1 MEISI
6 KKIFTLIILLIGLSA
21 CTVRSTIEI
30 YDSFDGTDSLLGE
43 KHDIPPIMLYPKNIF
58 LKDSF
63 LVVFNEKAD
72 TCFLVFDKIGF
83 GYKYAFG
90 TKGEGPDD
98 LILPASQLVANNHD
112 ETIVLDMNRLK
123 KVSFVDAQPTI
134 YTLEFSGTQPFYNGW
149 VKLADSL
156 YVCDAGLEEGN
167 EYMFVYPNGELKK
180 WGRYP
185 EGIERFG
192 DLLSR
197 NQAYSKIKVA
207 HPSGK
212 SFAAF
217 YTNSR
222 KLRIY
227 DISGNMLHDIELN
240 VLPGEQEVPLE
251 VENRYI
257 YAIGAYATE
266 NYIYTLNSYLIDGLI

>member
-123 KVSFVDAQPTI
+123 KASFVDAQPTI
-134 YTLEFSGTQPFYNGW
+134 YTLEFSGTQPFYNGLI
-149 VKLADSL
+149 KLADSL

-167 EYMFVYPNGELKK
+167 EYMFVYPNGELKN
-180 WGRYP
+180 GG
-185 EGIERFG
+185 GI
-192 DLLSR
+192 L
-197 NQAYSKIKVA
+197 KV
-207 HPSGK
+207 
-212 SFAAF
+212 
-217 YTNSR
+217 
-222 KLRIY
+222 
-227 DISGNMLHDIELN
+227 
-240 VLPGEQEVPLE
+240 
-251 VENRYI
+251 
-257 YAIGAYATE
+257 
-266 NYIYTLNSYLIDGLI
+266 

>member
-123 KVSFVDAQPTI
+123 KASFVDAQPTI
-134 YTLEFSGTQPFYNGW
+134 YTLEFSGTQPFYNGLI
-149 VKLADSL
+149 KLADSL

-266 NYIYTLNSYLIDGLI
+266 NYIYTDRKSVV

>member
-123 KVSFVDAQPTI
+123 KASFVDAQPTI
-134 YTLEFSGTQPFYNGW
+134 
-149 VKLADSL
+149 
-156 YVCDAGLEEGN
+156 
-167 EYMFVYPNGELKK
+167 
-180 WGRYP
+180 
-185 EGIERFG
+185 
-192 DLLSR
+192 
-197 NQAYSKIKVA
+197 
-207 HPSGK
+207 
-212 SFAAF
+212 
-217 YTNSR
+217 
-222 KLRIY
+222 
-227 DISGNMLHDIELN
+227 
-240 VLPGEQEVPLE
+240 
-251 VENRYI
+251 
-257 YAIGAYATE
+257 
-266 NYIYTLNSYLIDGLI
+266 